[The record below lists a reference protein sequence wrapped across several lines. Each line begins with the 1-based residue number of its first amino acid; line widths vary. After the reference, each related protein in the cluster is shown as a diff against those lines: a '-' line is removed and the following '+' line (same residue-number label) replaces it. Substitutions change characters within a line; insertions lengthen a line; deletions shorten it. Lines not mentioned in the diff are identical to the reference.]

1 MRPAE
6 AGAEAKDDP
15 EVGAE
20 ADKVVVKPNKRN
32 LQLRPVGGEPSIL
45 TYRQVTGQG
54 AIYITGGGARLISA
68 LSQQHALGETSS
80 HLNLNEGLT
89 SPAE

>member
-20 ADKVVVKPNKRN
+20 ADKVVVKLNRRK

-54 AIYITGGGARLISA
+54 AIYITGGGAELIFVKNPPPV
-68 LSQQHALGETSS
+68 LGKTYLHQRNETPTSS
-80 HLNLNEGLT
+80 AT
-89 SPAE
+89 K